1 MLSRNFSCHQI
12 SCYNKIALV
21 LCKQEQCFPLNL
33 KSDQYLISP
42 YSNTTESFIEVMRI
56 KEMITNLRSF
66 NSQTNSL
73 GLYHRKCIENSMEN
87 IDTDVWV

>member
-1 MLSRNFSCHQI
+1 MLQQNCSCTVQTGE
-12 SCYNKIALV
+12 AFLT
-21 LCKQEQCFPLNL
+21 PLNL
-33 KSDQYLISP
+33 KNDQYLISP

-56 KEMITNLRSF
+56 KDMITKLRSF